1 MNKEELLDAVVQKAK
16 LPKKEVAQALDATL
30 DTIADSLAKGERV
43 TLIGFGTFQTR
54 ERAART
60 GRNPRTGQPIQIKA
74 RRAAAFTPGKR
85 LTDQIK

>member
-1 MNKEELLDAVVQKAK
+1 MNKEELLDAVAQKAK

-30 DTIADSLAKGERV
+30 DTIAESLSHGDRV

-60 GRNPRTGQPIQIKA
+60 GRNPRTGQPIQIGPRKA
-74 RRAAAFTPGKR
+74 PTFTPGKALSDR
-85 LTDQIK
+85 VK